1 MTFKHH
7 ARNAVSLCGDIG
19 NNNDSFSYRPA
30 ALKDSARLAELFQ
43 TVYGNTTHPCQSPG
57 YIRDSLMSGLQL
69 WYVVELDSI
78 IMGCGCIARRP
89 WNQSWEVCHGVVHP
103 AARRT
108 GAISKLIELSFD
120 SHHPQP
126 MELGFYV
133 TRNIASHALMLKL
146 RPGVLVGHDG
156 GPDTVDGIREYH
168 LTALLPAKLAGLRHI
183 APWYARAPGAEVIS
197 QHLYPAL
204 GLEARPGT
212 YPQTC
217 LSGPASLA
225 SHGQLLYSH
234 DPDNSTLTLSGQA
247 GGYLPQPRALAEI
260 ISLLRQSPDLQYVC
274 VQILADK
281 LELLAGL
288 IGLGFAITA
297 YLPAWHLEGGA
308 RYDCIQLVLQS
319 FASRPRSHGFDDQVT
334 FFDLAYAQLAKRLCG
349 LRLAQAHA

>member
-19 NNNDSFSYRPA
+19 NHNDSFSYRPA

-69 WYVVELDSI
+69 W
-78 IMGCGCIARRP
+78 
-89 WNQSWEVCHGVVHP
+89 
-103 AARRT
+103 
-108 GAISKLIELSFD
+108 
-120 SHHPQP
+120 
-126 MELGFYV
+126 
-133 TRNIASHALMLKL
+133 
-146 RPGVLVGHDG
+146 
-156 GPDTVDGIREYH
+156 
-168 LTALLPAKLAGLRHI
+168 LAGLRHI